1 MDESEREPSLEGA
14 LWDLVRTTSVT
25 SGEPFFLGLAR
36 TLAAALELEIVM
48 VAEVVQP
55 PHLARTLA
63 VWADAAWQ
71 QNLDYDMQGTP
82 CALVHAAHDI
92 VSIERGAQAR
102 FPKDELLAQWSI
114 ESYLG
119 APLVG
124 AAGQTI
130 GHLCGMSTRPLAPER
145 RSRLLLRTFA
155 SRAAAELERMRT
167 EHELKRQ
174 REFLHQVL
182 DINPSIIFVKDRDG
196 RFLLANKALADV
208 YGTTNEE
215 ILGKTDA
222 DFNPNAAEVEFFRR
236 KDLEVMDTG
245 QEHVIPEEPVTEVIG
260 GRVRWV
266 QTIKRPIIGPD
277 GVADLV
283 LGVATDITELK
294 RAREELVSRKE
305 REQQRIQ
312 AELDRAKRELVLQTR
327 LAAIGQIAASIAHEL
342 RNPLGAIHNAVF
354 YLRRRETPLEPKWD
368 QYMQIIRQE
377 VLAADRIVSD
387 LLEMTRAREPD
398 KQPVDVGRVAHEVFG
413 RLPRSVGLRLVLEL
427 DPDPF
432 VVHAD
437 AQQLRQVL
445 ANLFTNSMQALETS
459 GRILLRGARDGDAD
473 VLLVADDG
481 PGIAHEI
488 RDRLFEPLVTTKA
501 KGTGLGLVIC
511 RQILERHG
519 GRIDL
524 APWPGGAAFEIRLP
538 RG

>member
-1 MDESEREPSLEGA
+1 MDESEKEPSLEGA

-36 TLAAALELEIVM
+36 TLAAALDLEIVT
-48 VAEVVQP
+48 VAEIVEP

-82 CALVHAAHDI
+82 CALVHDSHDI
-92 VSIERGAQAR
+92 VSIERGARER
-102 FPKDELLAQWSI
+102 FPQDETLVEWKI
-114 ESYLG
+114 ESYIG

-124 AAGQTI
+124 ATGETI
-130 GHLCGMSTRPLAPER
+130 GHLCGMSTRPLSPER

-155 SRAAAELERMRT
+155 SRAGAELERMRT
-167 EHELKRQ
+167 ERELKRQ
-174 REFLHQVL
+174 RDLLRQVL
-182 DINPSIIFVKDRDG
+182 DINPSIIFVKDREG
-196 RFLLANKALADV
+196 RFLLVNKALAEV

-215 ILGKTDA
+215 LLGKTDA
-222 DFNPNAAEVEFFRR
+222 DFNPNVAEVEFFRR
-236 KDLEVMDTG
+236 KDLEVMDTR
-245 QEHVIPEEPVTEVIG
+245 QEHVIPEEPVTEAG

-266 QTIKRPIIGPD
+266 QTIKRPITGPD
-277 GVADLV
+277 GRADLV

-294 RAREELVSRKE
+294 RAREELVSRQE

-312 AELDRAKRELVLQTR
+312 AELDRAKRDLVLQTR

-354 YLRRRETPLEPKWD
+354 YLRRREGPLEPKWD
-368 QYMQIIRQE
+368 QYMHIIRQE

-387 LLEMTRAREPD
+387 LLEMTRAKEPD
-398 KQPVDVGRVAHEVFG
+398 KHPVDVGHVAQEVFG
-413 RLPRSVGLRLVLEL
+413 RLPRTVGLRLVLEL

-432 VVHAD
+432 VVQAD
-437 AQQLRQVL
+437 PQQLRQVL
-445 ANLFTNSMQALETS
+445 ANLFTNSIQALEAP
-459 GRILLRGARDGDAD
+459 GRILLRGVREDGAD
-473 VLLVADDG
+473 RMLVADDG
-481 PGIAHEI
+481 PGIAAEI

-519 GRIDL
+519 GSIEL
-524 APWPGGAAFEIRLP
+524 AASPRGAAFELRFP
-538 RG
+538 RP

>member
-1 MDESEREPSLEGA
+1 MDEAEREPSLEGA

-36 TLAAALELEIVM
+36 TLAAALDLEIVM
-48 VAEVVQP
+48 IAEIVEP
-55 PHLARTLA
+55 PGKARTLA

-82 CALVHAAHDI
+82 CALVHESHDI
-92 VSIERGAQAR
+92 VSIARGASER
-102 FPKDELLAQWSI
+102 FPEDEILTQWGI
-114 ESYLG
+114 ESYIG

-124 AAGQTI
+124 ATGKTI
-130 GHLCGMSTRPLAPER
+130 GHLCGMSTRPLHPER

-167 EHELKRQ
+167 EHELKHQ
-174 REFLHQVL
+174 REFLRQVL
-182 DINPSIIFVKDRDG
+182 DINPSMIFVKDREG
-196 RFLLANKALADV
+196 RFLLANKALVEA
-208 YGTTNEE
+208 YGTTIEE
-215 ILGKTDA
+215 LLGKTDA

-236 KDLEVMDTG
+236 KDLEVMDSRR
-245 QEHVIPEEPVTEVIG
+245 EHVIPEEPVTEAG

-266 QTIKRPIIGPD
+266 QTIKCPIIGAD
-277 GVADLV
+277 GVANLV

-294 RAREELVSRKE
+294 RAREELVSRQE
-305 REQQRIQ
+305 REQQRIR

-327 LAAIGQIAASIAHEL
+327 FAAIGQVAASIAHEL

-354 YLRRRETPLEPKWD
+354 YLRRREAPLEPKWD

-387 LLEMTRAREPD
+387 LLEMTRAKEPD
-398 KQPVDVGRVAHEVFG
+398 KQSVDVGRVAQEVFEQ
-413 RLPRSVGLRLVLEL
+413 LPRTVDLRLALEL

-437 AQQLRQVL
+437 PQQLRQVL
-445 ANLFTNSMQALETS
+445 ANLFTNSIQALEAA
-459 GRILLRGARDGDAD
+459 GRILLRGVRESGAD

-481 PGIAHEI
+481 PGIAPEI
-488 RDRLFEPLVTTKA
+488 RDRLFEPLITTKA

-519 GRIDL
+519 GTIDL
-524 APWPGGAAFEIRLP
+524 VPSPRGAAFEIRIP